1 VLHAAVGD
9 DWLDHGHD
17 RTPPRGDWIAKG
29 VVPRGAGP
37 NGLRN
42 RRLPVA
48 AHHYSRADS
57 KARGAKGNTMEQVP
71 HWLMATV
78 FAAGM
83 TAYAEEVDPQLTGTP
98 ISGAPGTPSEPP
110 EAFH

>member
-1 VLHAAVGD
+1 
-9 DWLDHGHD
+9 
-17 RTPPRGDWIAKG
+17 
-29 VVPRGAGP
+29 
-37 NGLRN
+37 
-42 RRLPVA
+42 
-48 AHHYSRADS
+48 
-57 KARGAKGNTMEQVP
+57 MEQVP

-98 ISGAPGTPSEPP
+98 ISGVPGTPSEPP